1 MISGIGASNRP
12 DSLPAYRST
21 LIHSAVVVS
30 ATASVGVTQVSKSWL
45 AYACCV
51 APPSSMAALV
61 STCACIKYCM
71 WSFGRIRESH
81 CPTTYTLRAQRYM
94 QIVRLACY
102 ALLPAIRHPTPYLQ
116 RGHGRGHV
124 VLMTEDMSFETLR
137 SEMNKRGI
145 MTTLDE
151 IEADGPSAFKDPR
164 HIVEYVML
172 GLQHRGP
179 DGIAEAYRFT
189 MPPAS
194 ERSTIH
200 GTRTTGG
207 KRISWLAGR
216 VIEGTATGRAVD
228 FQTFE
233 EELRETFSLLCGCAS
248 WRFAAPPPDALQVPG
263 NEHKK
268 PSIAG
273 GRTGGAIQAEGW
285 TVDFLIEVD
294 DRHSVLFELVYDWG
308 AWCYCIVKVTVLPS
322 GAS

>member
-1 MISGIGASNRP
+1 MQLTG
-12 DSLPAYRST
+12 
-21 LIHSAVVVS
+21 
-30 ATASVGVTQVSKSWL
+30 
-45 AYACCV
+45 
-51 APPSSMAALV
+51 LV
-61 STCACIKYCM
+61 C
-71 WSFGRIRESH
+71 
-81 CPTTYTLRAQRYM
+81 
-94 QIVRLACY
+94 
-102 ALLPAIRHPTPYLQ
+102 ALLPAVRHPTPCLQ
-116 RGHGRGHV
+116 RHGH
-124 VLMTEDMSFETLR
+124 LMMAEDMSFETLR
-137 SEMNKRGI
+137 TEMSKRGI
-145 MTTLDE
+145 MTSLDQ

-179 DGIAEAYRFT
+179 EGIAEAYRFT

-200 GTRTTGG
+200 GTRVTGG

-228 FQTFE
+228 YQAFE
-233 EELRETFSLLCGCAS
+233 QELHETFSLLCGCAS
-248 WRFAAPPPDALQVPG
+248 WRFASPPPDALQVPG

-322 GAS
+322 AGAASAPAESET